1 MNDAELF
8 FSLGWHHIIS
18 TGALD
23 HILFITALSAIY
35 IFRDWKKVLILVT
48 AFTIGHSLT
57 LALSAYDVIRINSK
71 LVEILI
77 PCTIVITAAFNFFQK
92 DFVQKKIQLN
102 YFFALFFG
110 LIHGMGFANSI
121 RFMLPQHETIAV
133 PLLSFNIGL
142 EAGQIV
148 IVLLVLLLSYFFIT
162 ILNIPRKIWVYL
174 LSVVAL
180 IASIQM
186 IVERLMFLK

>member
-1 MNDAELF
+1 MNDVNLF

-18 TGALD
+18 VSALD
-23 HILFITALSAIY
+23 HILFIVALAAIY
-35 IFRDWKKVLILVT
+35 IFKDWKKVLILVT

-57 LALSAYDVIRINSK
+57 LALSVYDIIRINSK

-92 DFVQKKIQLN
+92 GFDQKKIQIN

-110 LIHGMGFANSI
+110 LIHGMGFANTI
-121 RFMLPQHETIAV
+121 RFMMPQDENIAI
-133 PLLSFNIGL
+133 PLLSFNVGL

-148 IVLLVLLLSYFFIT
+148 IVFLLLLLSYLFIT
-162 ILNIPRKIWVYL
+162 VLNTPRKIWVYL
-174 LSVVAL
+174 LSAVAL
-180 IASIQM
+180 ITAIKM
-186 IVERLMFLK
+186 IVERLLF

>member
-1 MNDAELF
+1 MNDVELF

-18 TGALD
+18 AGALD
-23 HILFITALSAIY
+23 HILFVTALSAIY
-35 IFRDWKKVLILVT
+35 IFKDWKKVLILVT

-57 LALSAYDVIRINSK
+57 LALSVYDVIRINNK

-77 PCTIVITAAFNFFQK
+77 PCTIVITAVFNFFQK

-121 RFMLPQHETIAV
+121 RFMMPKDESIAL

-148 IVLLVLLLSYFFIT
+148 IVLLILLLSYLLIS
-162 ILNIPRKIWVYL
+162 ILRAPRKVWVYL

-180 IASIQM
+180 IASLQM
-186 IVERLMFLK
+186 IVERLLFLK